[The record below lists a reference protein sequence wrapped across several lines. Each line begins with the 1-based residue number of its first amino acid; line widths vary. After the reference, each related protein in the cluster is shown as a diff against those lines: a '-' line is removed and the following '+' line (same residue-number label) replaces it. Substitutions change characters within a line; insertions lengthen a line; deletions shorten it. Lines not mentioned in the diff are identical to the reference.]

1 MLIFNI
7 LDLSHNFNLPLSLY
21 LRYRNVHYGNVHYDN
36 ERVDIK

>member
-1 MLIFNI
+1 MHAIQILSLICI
-7 LDLSHNFNLPLSLY
+7 IIPLSLY